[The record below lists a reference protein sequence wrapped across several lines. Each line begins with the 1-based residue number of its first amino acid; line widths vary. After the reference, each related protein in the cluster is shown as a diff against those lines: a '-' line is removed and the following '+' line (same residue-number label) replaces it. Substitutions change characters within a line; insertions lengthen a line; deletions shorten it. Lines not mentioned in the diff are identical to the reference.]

1 MIIFTILAL
10 IVILLIIFAVA
21 VLSVS
26 GAAFIIVFGD
36 VIVCIAIIWFV
47 ARLLSRKKRRIKR

>member
-1 MIIFTILAL
+1 MILFTILAL
-10 IVILLIIFAVA
+10 IVILLIIFAIA

-36 VIVCIAIIWFV
+36 LIACIAVIWGLCKLF
-47 ARLLSRKKRRIKR
+47 SRKKRR